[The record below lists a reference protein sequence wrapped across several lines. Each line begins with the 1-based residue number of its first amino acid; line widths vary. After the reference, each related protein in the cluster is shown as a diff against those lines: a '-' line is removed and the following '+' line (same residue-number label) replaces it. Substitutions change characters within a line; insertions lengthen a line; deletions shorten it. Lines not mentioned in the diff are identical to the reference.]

1 MTNVQERLGEL
12 AIELPVLGAPRYAYE
27 ASARWDDTLWV
38 SGQISRTAS
47 GEILRGRLGDTTA
60 VAEGIIAAET
70 CALNLLA
77 RINEAVGLENVEQV
91 LKVNIWIASSPDFV
105 DQPTVADGASLLLRA
120 VLGDAG
126 GHARTALPAHVL
138 PQGALV
144 ELDATIAIRGDGVR
158 RNNRG
163 LR

>member
-1 MTNVQERLGEL
+1 MTGIQERLAAL

-27 ASARWDDTLWV
+27 ASVRWENMLWV

-47 GEILRGRLGDTTA
+47 GEILRGCVGGTVA
-60 VAEGIIAAET
+60 VAEGISAAET

-77 RINEAVGLENVEQV
+77 RINEAVGLENVAQV
-91 LKVNIWIASSPDFV
+91 LKLNIWVASSPDFV
-105 DQPTVADGASLLLRA
+105 DQPTVADGASRLLHT

-126 GHARTALPAHVL
+126 RHARTALPAHVL

-144 ELDATIAIRGDGVR
+144 ELDATIAVRG
-158 RNNRG
+158 
-163 LR
+163 

>member
-1 MTNVQERLGEL
+1 MTDIQERLAAL

-27 ASARWDDTLWV
+27 ASVRWENMLWV

-47 GEILRGRLGDTTA
+47 GEILRGCVGDTVA
-60 VAEGIIAAET
+60 VAEGISAAET

-77 RINEAVGLENVEQV
+77 RINEAVGLENVAQV
-91 LKVNIWIASSPDFV
+91 LKLNIWVASSPDFV
-105 DQPTVADGASLLLRA
+105 DQPTVADGASRLLHT

-126 GHARTALPAHVL
+126 RHARTALPSHVL

-144 ELDATIAIRGDGVR
+144 ELDATIAVRG
-158 RNNRG
+158 
-163 LR
+163 